1 MDELFNNIN
10 KNIEELTS
18 QPSSKKRFKLKKSK
32 KRTVTIYSKPQV
44 NHIKLNKEDI
54 DKIKKTTFR

>member
-10 KNIEELTS
+10 KNIEELSS

-32 KRTVTIYSKPQV
+32 KE
-44 NHIKLNKEDI
+44 L
-54 DKIKKTTFR
+54 